1 MPVALWAFTATL
13 STVSV
18 TPPQLPQPQRELL
31 ITSAEELQSAFA
43 AAAARPAVFLRLA
56 GTIEIDSTFEI
67 ATDVTLRG
75 SGDAQLVSS
84 GPRLFQVNGGRLRLA
99 ALPPTAW
106 VVARR

>member
-75 SGDAQLVSS
+75 SG
-84 GPRLFQVNGGRLRLA
+84 GGRLRLA